1 MDIRVNKLWP
11 KIKPY
16 WNISFHC
23 SRSYQVVMGTLTA
36 VYFLGFII
44 MAHTMFRTE
53 HAQFLPAMIFRAA
66 TETFLFIASS
76 HFLIRPY
83 LKLNVLP
90 QGRFG
95 WNILQFAIYA
105 FVLGIIIVFISL
117 QIAKLSPFGNID
129 FTNITVQDPNDA
141 KKKLTMTM
149 TVPTLILV
157 GGINQSI
164 MYWLWSLP
172 YVFWHTLVSKK
183 QIQHQMREAQLQQL
197 TNQLNPHFLFNSL
210 NSIRALIFE
219 DQEKAA
225 HTLTQL
231 SELFRVHLQANLKP
245 ISTLED
251 EWGIA
256 KRYLEIEQ
264 VRLEQRLRLET
275 NFDPSLWQQHLPTL
289 CLLTVVENAI
299 KHGISP
305 NSQTGTIE
313 IISRRTEAGHW
324 QLCVNNSFAAES
336 NAVSTHT
343 GLANL
348 QQRLQLLSPL
358 HQLHYQKTEN
368 RFELSMELVDD
379 QNPHS

>member
-1 MDIRVNKLWP
+1 MDVHVNNLWP

-16 WNISFHC
+16 WEISFHC
-23 SRSYQVVMGTLTA
+23 SRSYKVVMATLITI
-36 VYFLGFII
+36 YFLGLII
-44 MAHTMFRTE
+44 MAQSMFPQLLL
-53 HAQFLPAMIFRAA
+53 HAPIFRAA

-83 LKLNVLP
+83 LKLNILP

-95 WNILQFAIYA
+95 WNILKFGLYA
-105 FVLGIIIVFISL
+105 FALGITVAFISL
-117 QIAKLSPFGNID
+117 QISKLNLFGNFD
-129 FTNITVQDPNDA
+129 FTNITLQDPNDT
-141 KKKLTMTM
+141 KKNLTMTM
-149 TVPTLILV
+149 TMPTLILV

-164 MYWLWSLP
+164 LYWLWSLP
-172 YVFWHTLVSKK
+172 YVLWHTLVSKK

-245 ISTLED
+245 VSTLED
-251 EWGIA
+251 EWEIA

-264 VRLEQRLRLET
+264 VRLEQRLKVET
-275 NFDPSLWQQHLPTL
+275 HFDPSLWQQRLPTL
-289 CLLTVVENAI
+289 CLLTLVENAI

-313 IISRRTEAGHW
+313 IISRRTQAGRW
-324 QLCVNNSFAAES
+324 QVCVNNSLAAES

-348 QQRLQLLSPL
+348 QQRLQLLSPR
-358 HQLHYQKTEN
+358 HQLHYQKTEK
-368 RFELSMELVDD
+368 RFELCMELVDD
-379 QNPHS
+379 

>member
-1 MDIRVNKLWP
+1 VNRFLAT
-11 KIKPY
+11 IKPY
-16 WNISFHC
+16 WEISFHC
-23 SRSYQVVMGTLTA
+23 SRSYQIVMATLTA
-36 VYFLGFII
+36 VYFLGFTI
-44 MAHTMFRTE
+44 MAHAMFSTE
-53 HAQFLPAMIFRAA
+53 HPQFLPALIFRAA

-95 WNILQFAIYA
+95 WNILKFALYA
-105 FVLGIIIVFISL
+105 FALGVTVVFISL
-117 QIAKLSPFGNID
+117 QISKLSLFGNID
-129 FTNITVQDPNDA
+129 FSNITVQDPNDA

-164 MYWLWSLP
+164 LYWLWSLP

-197 TNQLNPHFLFNSL
+197 TNQLNPHFLFNAL

-219 DQEKAA
+219 NQDKAA

-245 ISTLED
+245 VSTLED
-251 EWGIA
+251 EWAIA

-264 VRLEQRLRLET
+264 VRLEQRLQVET
-275 NFDPSLWQQHLPTL
+275 HFDPSLWQQNLPTL
-289 CLLTVVENAI
+289 CLLTLVENAI

-305 NSQTGTIE
+305 NSQTGTVE
-313 IISRRTEAGHW
+313 IISRRSQAGHW
-324 QLCVNNSFAAES
+324 QLCVNNSLGTES

-348 QQRLQLLSPL
+348 QQRLQLLSSQ
-358 HQLHYQKTEN
+358 HQLHYKKTEH
-368 RFELSMELVDD
+368 RFELCMELVDD
-379 QNPHS
+379 QNSYS

>member
-1 MDIRVNKLWP
+1 VNRFLAT
-11 KIKPY
+11 IKPY
-16 WNISFHC
+16 WEISFHC
-23 SRSYQVVMGTLTA
+23 SRSYQIVMATLTA
-36 VYFLGFII
+36 VYFLGFTI
-44 MAHTMFRTE
+44 MAHAMFSTE
-53 HAQFLPAMIFRAA
+53 HPQFLPALIFRAA
-66 TETFLFIASS
+66 TETLLFIASS

-95 WNILQFAIYA
+95 WNILKFALYA
-105 FVLGIIIVFISL
+105 FALGVTVVFISL
-117 QIAKLSPFGNID
+117 QISKLSLFGNID
-129 FTNITVQDPNDA
+129 FSNITVQDPNDA

-164 MYWLWSLP
+164 LYWLWSLP

-197 TNQLNPHFLFNSL
+197 TNQLNPHFLFNAL

-219 DQEKAA
+219 NQDKAA

-245 ISTLED
+245 VSTLED
-251 EWGIA
+251 EWAIA

-264 VRLEQRLRLET
+264 VRLEQRLQVET
-275 NFDPSLWQQHLPTL
+275 HFDPSLWQQNLPTL
-289 CLLTVVENAI
+289 CLLTLVENAI

-305 NSQTGTIE
+305 NSQTGTVE
-313 IISRRTEAGHW
+313 IISRRSQAGHW
-324 QLCVNNSFAAES
+324 QLCVNNSLGTES

-358 HQLHYQKTEN
+358 HQLHYKKTYK
-368 RFELSMELVDD
+368 RFELCMELVDD
-379 QNPHS
+379 

>member
-1 MDIRVNKLWP
+1 VNRFLAT
-11 KIKPY
+11 IKPY
-16 WNISFHC
+16 WEISFHC
-23 SRSYQVVMGTLTA
+23 SRSYQIVMATLTA
-36 VYFLGFII
+36 VYFLGFTI
-44 MAHTMFRTE
+44 MAHAMFSTE
-53 HAQFLPAMIFRAA
+53 HPQFLPALIFRAA

-95 WNILQFAIYA
+95 WNILKFALYA
-105 FVLGIIIVFISL
+105 FALGVTVVFISL
-117 QIAKLSPFGNID
+117 QISKLSLFGNID
-129 FTNITVQDPNDA
+129 FSNITVQDPNDA

-164 MYWLWSLP
+164 LYWLWSLP

-197 TNQLNPHFLFNSL
+197 TNQLNPHFLFNAL

-219 DQEKAA
+219 NQDKAA

-245 ISTLED
+245 VSTLED
-251 EWGIA
+251 EWAIA

-264 VRLEQRLRLET
+264 VRLEQRLQVET
-275 NFDPSLWQQHLPTL
+275 HFDPSLWQQNLPTL
-289 CLLTVVENAI
+289 CLLTLVENAI

-305 NSQTGTIE
+305 NSQTGTVE
-313 IISRRTEAGHW
+313 IISRRSQAGHW
-324 QLCVNNSFAAES
+324 QLCVNNSLGTES

-358 HQLHYQKTEN
+358 HQLHYKKTYK
-368 RFELSMELVDD
+368 RFELCMELVDD
-379 QNPHS
+379 

>member
-1 MDIRVNKLWP
+1 MGVRVNKLLA

-16 WNISFHC
+16 WEISFHC
-23 SRSYQVVMGTLTA
+23 SRSYQVVMATLTA

-44 MAHTMFRTE
+44 MTHVMFRTE
-53 HAQFLPAMIFRAA
+53 HTHFLPALIFRAA

-83 LKLNVLP
+83 LKLNMLP

-95 WNILQFAIYA
+95 WNIVKFALYA
-105 FVLGIIIVFISL
+105 FALGISIVFISL
-117 QIAKLSPFGNID
+117 QISKLSPFGNID
-129 FTNITVQDPNDA
+129 FTNITVQDPNDV
-141 KKKLTMTM
+141 KKNLTLTMTE
-149 TVPTLILV
+149 PTLILV

-164 MYWLWSLP
+164 LYWLWGLP

-183 QIQHQMREAQLQQL
+183 QFQRQMREAQLQQL

-231 SELFRVHLQANLKP
+231 SELFRVHLHANLKP
-245 ISTLED
+245 VSTLED
-251 EWGIA
+251 EWAIA
-256 KRYLEIEQ
+256 KRYVEIEQ
-264 VRLEQRLRLET
+264 VRLEQRLQVET
-275 NFDPSLWQQHLPTL
+275 HFDPSLWQQHLPTL
-289 CLLTVVENAI
+289 CLLTLVENAI

-305 NSQTGTIE
+305 NSQAGIIQ
-313 IISRRTEAGHW
+313 IISRRTQAGRW
-324 QLCVNNSFAAES
+324 QVCVNNSLAAES

-348 QQRLQLLSPL
+348 QQRLQLLSPR
-358 HQLHYQKTEN
+358 HQLHYQKTN
-368 RFELSMELVDD
+368 KRFELCMELVDD
-379 QNPHS
+379 